1 MNLKK
6 ILAVFIVT
14 FHCLTF
20 SCTPSICAPAMYSVD
35 YKLVIALHPQ
45 MGNYD
50 MVIGRHLRN
59 DIDFSDY
66 NVKARVNEEIAKL
79 TKAAQKKSDDIM
91 QKMFELENKISQ
103 MEESYSQP
111 TDYMPDMKRFAGDN
125 TRKTREKRIEGMK
138 AELKKLNEENIKIWD
153 DVMNPM
159 YYTREQSNRIVTGV
173 LNEIDLILNDISIKR
188 GGALIIDSDYQAI
201 QTAPTKI
208 GSVPAIGGDPLS
220 IRLYQSLIS
229 ANVIPE
235 LPGVYKTDPELAQYA
250 SFARKDME
258 ESFDKN
264 ISTQISKSPLFS
276 AVPGVRGRLVLV
288 GNTDF
293 DLTLEVVEKIFI
305 KHGIR
310 NDVATRILNL
320 IK

>member
-1 MNLKK
+1 MNMKRLFT
-6 ILAVFIVT
+6 VFVVT
-14 FHCLTF
+14 FYYLILSNAPLF
-20 SCTPSICAPAMYSVD
+20 SAPAMYSVD
-35 YKLVIALHPQ
+35 YKLIIALHPQ

-50 MVIGRHLRN
+50 MVMGRHLRN

-66 NVKARVNEEIAKL
+66 NVKARVNAEIAKL
-79 TKAAQKKSDDIM
+79 SIVAQKKSDVLMSKIL
-91 QKMFELENKISQ
+91 KLENKIAQ
-103 MEESYSQP
+103 MEDSYSKP
-111 TDYMPDMKRFAGDN
+111 TDYIPTTKDFAGDN
-125 TRKTREKRIEGMK
+125 TRKSRNRRIENMK
-138 AELKKLNEENIKIWD
+138 SELKKLNEENIKIWD

-159 YYTREQSNRIVTGV
+159 YYTREQSNNITNRV
-173 LNEIDLILNDISIKR
+173 LNEIDLVLNDISNQK

-208 GSVPAIGGDPLS
+208 GGVPAIGADPLS
-220 IRLYQSLIS
+220 IKLYQSLIS
-229 ANVIPE
+229 ANVVPE

-250 SFARKDME
+250 SFARKDLE

-264 ISTQISKSPLFS
+264 VSTQISKSPLF
-276 AVPGVRGRLVLV
+276 ANVPGVRGRLVLV
-288 GNTDF
+288 GSSDF

-310 NDVATRILNL
+310 NDVATRILNQ